1 MNLGQ
6 STWHFLLAKC
16 CFFLS
21 LYYCVRIIVQFFNGR
36 TRIMNKAN
44 EQSRAKKPKWTRFL
58 PVLVF
63 FLIITHFLL
72 IADSFLYSR
81 KNFTIFSHS
90 TQKKTNNFSFVCFFL
105 FAYPFIFVTKYCLC
119 IFFCVL
125 LLIIYII
132 RLVINNCDM

>member
-6 STWHFLLAKC
+6 STWHVLLAKC

-44 EQSRAKKPKWTRFL
+44 EQSRAKKPKWTRFF

-63 FLIITHFLL
+63 FWLLHISFSLPIHFFTVEK
-72 IADSFLYSR
+72 ISRFFLTQH
-81 KNFTIFSHS
+81 KKKPTILV
-90 TQKKTNNFSFVCFFL
+90 SFVFFL